1 MNLGLQRPCFK
12 TWRNPLLLSFNCSFS
27 SSMNVFF
34 HSFQSHTKVHALL
47 DNESIGI
54 GLFRPDVNDPELS
67 NADSSTAW
75 ELALLRTAHYHPLV
89 KMIAH
94 HVALG
99 APSKGHFSAIMR
111 K

>member
-1 MNLGLQRPCFK
+1 MLSYC
-12 TWRNPLLLSFNCSFS
+12 LLSACLFCDGIVS
-27 SSMNVFF
+27 F

-47 DNESIGI
+47 DNESMGI

-67 NADSSTAW
+67 NADSSTVW

-89 KMIAH
+89 RMTSH
-94 HVALG
+94 HVAQG
-99 APSKGHFSAIMR
+99 APSKGQFSTVMR